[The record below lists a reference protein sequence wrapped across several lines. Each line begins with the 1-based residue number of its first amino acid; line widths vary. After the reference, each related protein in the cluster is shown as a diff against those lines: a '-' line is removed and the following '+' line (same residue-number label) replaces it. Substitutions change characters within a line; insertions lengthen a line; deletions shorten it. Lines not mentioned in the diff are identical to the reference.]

1 MGKEIGDL
9 LIIAKDFMLIY
20 KYQTVCNTNMEL
32 FLLRV
37 AGDQVTTD
45 YHFHAAHPDC
55 VLMKHEAVP
64 GGFNRAGEV
73 YDEDPD

>member
-1 MGKEIGDL
+1 MNFSLYIVAL
-9 LIIAKDFMLIY
+9 LMKSLVNKILFKALQTKLHFPEVTKDY
-20 KYQTVCNTNMEL
+20 
-32 FLLRV
+32 R
-37 AGDQVTTD
+37 
-45 YHFHAAHPDC
+45 FHAAHPDR